1 MGEKFWTTGSIV
13 RISLLAVAIV
23 LIVNYER
30 KKKQTNE

>member
-1 MGEKFWTTGSIV
+1 MNEKFWTTGSIV